1 MGIPLIYK
9 AFGAI
14 RVHDGDFWKG
24 GKGVWVRYHN
34 IPRKALFTPT
44 GTQDG
49 PDWRYLGLRR
59 VTFVNFGDGS
69 CKTIDDNWKQAGHL
83 NLGNHWSGKTVFFE
97 AHIPQAKSVAAE
109 KSKSGVIQEKSSD
122 GEAVDRVLV
131 EACCGKK
138 SCLSTPTS
146 TNKGCKC
153 VRITEEED
161 FTTDQ
166 GLETGLQPIRGATPG
181 TMLTFFSL
189 SCTGGS
195 VWQRLNYTRPGSTRP
210 SSTSCGPK
218 LKSLRGKPLR

>member
-1 MGIPLIYK
+1 LTWIPLIDK

-14 RVHDGDFWKG
+14 RVQDGDFWKR

-49 PDWRYLGLRR
+49 PDWRNLGLRR

-69 CKTIDDNWKQAGHL
+69 HQTIDDNWNQAGHL
-83 NLGNHWSGKTVFFE
+83 NLGNQWSGKTVFFE
-97 AHIPQAKSVAAE
+97 AQLPQAKRAAACGSTI
-109 KSKSGVIQEKSSD
+109 KEKSSD

-138 SCLSTPTS
+138 SFLSTPTS

-161 FTTDQ
+161 F
-166 GLETGLQPIRGATPG
+166 
-181 TMLTFFSL
+181 
-189 SCTGGS
+189 
-195 VWQRLNYTRPGSTRP
+195 N
-210 SSTSCGPK
+210 
-218 LKSLRGKPLR
+218 